1 MNQIVTIRQRRQIT
15 IPSPIIDH
23 FGLNVGDKLLMKFE
37 GEVIKIEPIKT
48 KTVDLL
54 SKIQEVIKKSTLSEN
69 EIQKSAKKIRKKL
82 VSSYLK

>member
-15 IPSPIIDH
+15 IPLPIIDH
-23 FGLNVGDKLLMKFE
+23 FGLNVGDKLLMKLE
-37 GEVIKIEPIKT
+37 GEEIKIEPIKT

-82 VSSYLK
+82 VASYLK

>member
-15 IPSPIIDH
+15 IPSPIIDY
-23 FGLNVGDKLLMKFE
+23 FGLNIGDKLLMKLE
-37 GEVIKIEPIKT
+37 GEEVNIEPIKT

-54 SKIQEVIKKSTLSEN
+54 SKIQEVIKKSSLSEN

-82 VSSYLK
+82 VASYLK

>member
-15 IPSPIIDH
+15 LPLPIIDR
-23 FGLNVGDKLLMKFE
+23 FGLNVGDKLLMKLE
-37 GEVIKIEPIKT
+37 GGQIKIEPIKT

-54 SKIQEVIKKSTLSEN
+54 SKIQEVIKKSSLSEN

>member
-15 IPSPIIDH
+15 LPLPIIDR
-23 FGLNVGDKLLMKFE
+23 FGLNVGDKLLMKLE
-37 GEVIKIEPIKT
+37 GEEIKIEPIKT

-54 SKIQEVIKKSTLSEN
+54 SKIQEVIKKSSLSEN